1 MQVAGDELLKKV
13 VEKPADTAV
22 GPALFP
28 GNAAQH
34 PLQRV
39 LVVYEHDARSR
50 DEIAAG
56 ERLAVLALTRQ
67 HERSGQ
73 AVRAHLGLAH
83 ARIARRR
90 RVVQRPLQTGQ
101 RRLVRQLF
109 GCQQHDGGLLRR
121 GCTFLLRE
129 LLPDGIPIQ
138 KRPLL

>member
-28 GNAAQH
+28 GDAAQY

-39 LVVYEHDARSR
+39 LVVYEHDARRR

-67 HERSGQ
+67 HERAGQ
-73 AVRAHLGLAH
+73 AV
-83 ARIARRR
+83 
-90 RVVQRPLQTGQ
+90 
-101 RRLVRQLF
+101 
-109 GCQQHDGGLLRR
+109 
-121 GCTFLLRE
+121 
-129 LLPDGIPIQ
+129 
-138 KRPLL
+138 